1 MMVTEQLKLPVGHTR
16 EDLCRQLCKRLGIK
30 DTGKCPEFEIIKRSL
45 DARKKPD
52 IFFVYSIRI
61 TEPGFKIPKKAD
73 KRYVKCVEDEFY
85 DFLGEVGL
93 RKLSS
98 EQKTN
103 PELVEGNRKG
113 DRIFRRVRFDRL
125 SEEGVR
131 HSEGGRSRVCPG
143 NSSEAERPVVVGF
156 GPAGMFCALMLARA
170 GLKPIVLERGKPAD
184 DRIKDVESFF
194 AGGELNENS
203 NVQFGE
209 GGAGTF
215 SDGKL
220 NTGTGKQGGRAREVL
235 VTFVRH
241 GAPEEILYDNKPHIG
256 TDILVNVIKGIR
268 EEILRLGGEIL
279 FNARF
284 EELVLDKEGCVR
296 GCIYS
301 KTDTDNN
308 DGYRKRGEENL
319 DGINTATVFQ
329 GCLDEKNREGSVYG
343 NKGFR
348 DHPGKQEPV
357 FTEKQH
363 GVRQEIRTRAVC
375 LAIGHSSRDT
385 FEALYRK
392 NVPMEQKAFAV
403 GVRIEHP
410 QELIDRFVYGE
421 EHRELKKRFGL
432 PAGDY
437 KLTGHTRDGRG
448 VYSFCMCPGGFVV
461 NSSSER
467 GMTAVNG
474 MSFHARDGANAN
486 SALVVTVTGEDFNRS
501 SSGDSVAAGSFLG
514 RDVNDGTDQMLH
526 DHVEGGNAYREVLA
540 GLEFQRQLEKAAYRE
555 GAGKVPVQLLGDF
568 EENRVSTVTGGVV
581 PCIKGEWV
589 FGNLRKVLPEFISRS
604 ILECMEHF
612 DKKIPGFAMPDACLS
627 GVESRTSSPVRI
639 IRDETGMSRIRGL
652 FPCGEGAGYA
662 GGIMSAAVDGIK
674 CAERIAGLLG

>member
-1 MMVTEQLKLPVGHTR
+1 MIVTEQLKLHVGHTR
-16 EDLCRQLCKRLGIK
+16 DDLCRQVCKKLGIK
-30 DTGKCPEFEIIKRSL
+30 DAGKCPDFEIIKRSL

-52 IFFVYSIRI
+52 IFFVYSVEI
-61 TEPGFKIPKKAD
+61 TEPGFKVSKKAD
-73 KRYVKCVEDEFY
+73 KRYVKQVEDEGY
-85 DFLGEVGL
+85 DFFGEVGSCNKFPEHFD
-93 RKLSS
+93 KLSVA
-98 EQKTN
+98 
-103 PELVEGNRKG
+103 LVEGNSKRDCISG
-113 DRIFRRVRFDRL
+113 NVRFDRL
-125 SEEGVR
+125 PSAGSGQSSER
-131 HSEGGRSRVCPG
+131 GRS
-143 NSSEAERPVVVGF
+143 SERERPVVVGF

-194 AGGELNENS
+194 AGGELNEDS

-235 VTFVRH
+235 VTFTRH

-256 TDILVNVIKGIR
+256 TDVLVNVIKGIR
-268 EEILRLGGEIL
+268 DEILRLGGEIL

-284 EELVLDKEGCVR
+284 EEPVFDKEGCVR
-296 GCIYS
+296 GCVYQS
-301 KTDTDNN
+301 TE
-308 DGYRKRGEENL
+308 RK
-319 DGINTATVFQ
+319 
-329 GCLDEKNREGSVYG
+329 
-343 NKGFR
+343 
-348 DHPGKQEPV
+348 
-357 FTEKQH
+357 
-363 GVRQEIRTRAVC
+363 EIRTRAIC
-375 LAIGHSSRDT
+375 LAIGHSARDT

-392 NVPMEQKAFAV
+392 NVPMQQKAFAV

-410 QELIDRFVYGE
+410 QELIDRFVYGDR
-421 EHRELKKRFGL
+421 HNDLRDRFGL

-437 KLTGHTRDGRG
+437 KLTAHTRDGRG

-474 MSFHARDGANAN
+474 MSYHARDGANAN
-486 SALVVTVTGEDFNRS
+486 SAIVVTVTGEDFG
-501 SSGDSVAAGSFLG
+501 SG
-514 RDVNDGTDQMLH
+514 
-526 DHVEGGNAYREVLA
+526 VLA

-568 EENRVSTVTGGVV
+568 EKNRISTGLGGVV

-589 FGNLRKVLPEFISRS
+589 FGNLRKVLPEFISGS

-639 IRDETGMSRIRGL
+639 LRDETGMSEIRGL

-674 CAERIAGLLG
+674 CAEKMAVLLG